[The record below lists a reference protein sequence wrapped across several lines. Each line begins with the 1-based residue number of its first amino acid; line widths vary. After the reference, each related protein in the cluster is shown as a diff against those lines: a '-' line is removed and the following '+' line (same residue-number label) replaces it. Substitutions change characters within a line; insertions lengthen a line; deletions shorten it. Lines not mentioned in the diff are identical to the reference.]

1 MTADPS
7 MSDPSMSDP
16 RTTADDEQRAD
27 LSDAFG
33 RPATASLRGLLPPR
47 PRRGTEE
54 EPAVP
59 LQAARDAS
67 SASRAAV
74 VTLAPR
80 ITSPSSSPVDEPA
93 PDDTPGDAADD
104 TATAVPAPGDP
115 EPGEPAPGDAA
126 SVGDPPARP
135 AARRP
140 KPASRT
146 GAGTANRRWGSVRM
160 ASQEHVELL
169 VLVALRR
176 GPAGGRE
183 LAERLGTDSGGGLAP
198 PPTTIQKTLHH
209 LVRHGLVELGTGTER
224 RRYRLTELGT
234 RIGRARV
241 RAWRSYRR
249 AVDAVLDA
257 SDEG

>member
-1 MTADPS
+1 VTADPS
-7 MSDPSMSDP
+7 M
-16 RTTADDEQRAD
+16 TADDEQRAD

-47 PRRGTEE
+47 PRRGNDQ

-67 SASRAAV
+67 NASRGAV

-80 ITSPSSSPVDEPA
+80 STTPASTPV
-93 PDDTPGDAADD
+93 
-104 TATAVPAPGDP
+104 
-115 EPGEPAPGDAA
+115 GEPAPEDTPAQTAPVAPASEDAALEETAPGDAVPDA
-126 SVGDPPARP
+126 VAPVGDTPARP
-135 AARRP
+135 AVRRP
-140 KPASRT
+140 RSTSRT
-146 GAGTANRRWGSVRM
+146 SAGTANRRWGSVRM

-183 LAERLGTDSGGGLAP
+183 LAERLRTDSGGGLAP

-257 SDEG
+257 SDER